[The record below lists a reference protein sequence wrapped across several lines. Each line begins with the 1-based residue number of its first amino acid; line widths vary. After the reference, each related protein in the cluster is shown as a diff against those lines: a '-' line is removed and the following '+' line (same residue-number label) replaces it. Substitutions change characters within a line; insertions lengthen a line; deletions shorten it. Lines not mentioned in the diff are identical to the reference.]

1 MNKENSLEILPIN
14 FRHEKKYLLKTEF
27 NSWSK
32 LRQLKDIDISLIINK
47 EPLCTESRLK
57 KIRVISIFI
66 DELEITPSQAY
77 LLLHC
82 GISSIKALSILDAH
96 ELDKRIRRLE
106 RGLRVKTKNTPS
118 LLLLKEWINKAKKI
132 IKG

>member
-1 MNKENSLEILPIN
+1 MNKEQSIEILPVN

-27 NSWSK
+27 NNWSK
-32 LRQLKDIDISLIINK
+32 LRQLKDIDINLIVNN

-66 DELEITPSQAY
+66 DEFKMTPSQAY

-82 GISSIKALSILDAH
+82 GISSIEALSILDAH
-96 ELDKRIRRLE
+96 EIEKRIGRLE
-106 RGLRVKTKNTPS
+106 RGLRVKSKNIPN
-118 LLLLKEWINKAKKI
+118 LLLLKAWINKAKNI